1 MKTKKKDIKNRTI
14 LIAGFAVGGATAT
27 LIYTFVWMI
36 WYEKTT
42 GYSAGNAPVA
52 WIFFFGPL
60 GAAIGAL
67 IGFLVWWLK
76 TLFSN
81 GDNDA

>member
-1 MKTKKKDIKNRTI
+1 MSRSLRN
-14 LIAGFAVGGATAT
+14 
-27 LIYTFVWMI
+27 
-36 WYEKTT
+36 EKTT